1 MASTSKLVILT
12 AIVSLS
18 IAPTAF
24 AQSFDPEVGSG
35 NIVPG
40 TVAPAAQRTIKL
52 QNHVSARQGGL
63 HAFALVPGDA
73 TDPSATGGGSTGY
86 NDMLLKY

>member
-1 MASTSKLVILT
+1 MTSTSKLAILT

-40 TVAPAAQRTIKL
+40 SVAPAAPQTIKL
-52 QNHVSARQGGL
+52 QYHVSARQSGL
-63 HAFALVPGDA
+63 RAFAMVPGGA

-86 NDMLLKY
+86 NAMLLKY